1 LGDAISG
8 FIRTVNRPILHFP
21 VIFYVARFQI
31 FMAVKIQVEFFWF
44 VTPCSVLWWDNND
57 TEVRA
62 ASIFSMDL

>member
-1 LGDAISG
+1 
-8 FIRTVNRPILHFP
+8 
-21 VIFYVARFQI
+21 
-31 FMAVKIQVEFFWF
+31 MAVKIQVEFFWF